1 MYNNRV
7 KKANKRQGNMAMSDN
22 DYSLDDFGQRIKAVR
37 RRLNMTQKEF
47 GEAVDLS
54 VSFIS
59 DIESGRSKAC
69 LDFFFNLARKFNIN
83 LYYLILGEGEI
94 IDTQGQRPT
103 MGNKKVGQSLNTLG
117 ELIWYAERSPMMLH
131 TMLGFASRFIHE
143 NREYLIKEIEES
155 EENKSS

>member
-1 MYNNRV
+1 
-7 KKANKRQGNMAMSDN
+7 MSDN

>member
-7 KKANKRQGNMAMSDN
+7 KKANKRQGIKAMSDN
-22 DYSLDDFGQRIKAVR
+22 DYSLEEFGQRIKAVR

-83 LYYLILGEGEI
+83 LNYLILGEGEI
-94 IDTQGQRPT
+94 IDTESKHHS
-103 MGNKKVGQSLNTLG
+103 MSHKKVGQSINSIS
-117 ELIWYAERSPMMLH
+117 ELIWYTERSPMMLH
-131 TMLGFASRFIHE
+131 TILGFASRFIHE